1 MLEPLKSQFLRYK
14 GTWRA
19 SLGGKRN
26 SSPKSGSS
34 LKTLQANK
42 GASTNGVSVSR
53 RGRATDTAKGPASQ
67 GEVLTGAGVLRLRHL

>member
-14 GTWRA
+14 GAWRA

-26 SSPKSGSS
+26 SNPKSGSS

-53 RGRATDTAKGPASQ
+53 RGRAKGPASQ